1 MSVNG
6 AGTVLV
12 VDDESQNVMLLQD
25 LLEARGYQVLTA
37 SDGQNGLVLAG
48 EHNPDVVLLDVMMPR
63 LSGFDVCRRLKAE
76 PSTAMIPVLLVT
88 ALDAREDRLA
98 GIGAGASDFI
108 SKPIDSA
115 DLMLRVKN
123 AVATK
128 RLHDQLSTQLRRLQE
143 LETARDTLT
152 HMVVHDLRS
161 PLTGLIGYIELLG
174 TIARETGNAEAMEYT
189 ADAQAIA
196 ARLTEMVS
204 QVLDVSRLEAGQM
217 PLSVADTDL
226 VRLLPAAV
234 GGLGPTPAGLS
245 VVYELPKE
253 PVPVSCDAAVIGRV
267 VANLVGNA
275 YKFTRR
281 DGEVRIGLV
290 QRNGRVRFSVT
301 DQGPGVAPEHRERI
315 FEKFGQ
321 VRSSGPAGAR
331 SSGLGLTFCRLAV
344 EAHRGEL
351 GVESAETGGARF
363 WVELPRLQ
371 PKEQH

>member
-6 AGTVLV
+6 AGKVLV
-12 VDDESQNVMLLQD
+12 VDDEPQNVMLLQD
-25 LLEARGYQVLTA
+25 LLEARGYQVWTA
-37 SDGQNGLVLAG
+37 GDGQNGLVLAS

-98 GIGAGASDFI
+98 GIDAGARDFI

-115 DLMLRVKN
+115 DLLLRVRN

-128 RLHDQLSTQLRRLQE
+128 RLHDQLSTQLRQVKE
-143 LETARDTLT
+143 LEAARDTLT

-189 ADAQAIA
+189 TDAQAIA
-196 ARLTEMVS
+196 GRLAEMVS
-204 QVLDVSRLEAGQM
+204 QVLDVSRLEAGRM
-217 PLSVADTDL
+217 PLSVAETDL
-226 VRLLPAAV
+226 VLLLPAAV
-234 GGLGPTPAGLS
+234 GGLGATPVGLN
-245 VVYELPKE
+245 VIYELPNE

-281 DGEVRIGLV
+281 NGEVRIGLV

-301 DQGPGVAPEHRERI
+301 DQGPGVAPEYRERI
-315 FEKFGQ
+315 FDKFWQ
-321 VRSSGPAGAR
+321 VPSSGSASAR
-331 SSGLGLTFCRLAV
+331 SSGLGLTFCKLAV
-344 EAHRGEL
+344 EAHRGEV
-351 GVESAETGGARF
+351 GVESAETGGSRF

-371 PKEQH
+371 TAEH

>member
-6 AGTVLV
+6 AGKVLV
-12 VDDESQNVMLLQD
+12 VDDEPQNVMLLQD

-37 SDGQNGLVLAG
+37 DDGQNGLVLAR

-63 LSGFDVCRRLKAE
+63 LSGFDVCHRLKAE

-115 DLMLRVKN
+115 DLILRVRN

-128 RLHDQLSTQLRRLQE
+128 RLHDQVSTQLRRLQE
-143 LETARDTLT
+143 LEAARDTLT

-174 TIARETGNAEAMEYT
+174 AIARETGNAEAVEYT
-189 ADAQAIA
+189 TDAQAIA
-196 ARLTEMVS
+196 SRLTEMVS

-217 PLSVADTDL
+217 PLSVTDTDL
-226 VRLLPAAV
+226 VMLLPAAV
-234 GGLGPTPAGLS
+234 GELGPTPAGVS
-245 VVYELPKE
+245 VVYELPNE
-253 PVPVSCDAAVIGRV
+253 PVHVSCDPAVISRV

-281 DGEVRIGLV
+281 DGEVRIGLIY
-290 QRNGRVRFSVT
+290 RNGRVRFSVT
-301 DQGPGVAPEHRERI
+301 DQGPGIAPEYRERI
-315 FEKFGQ
+315 FDKFGQ
-321 VRSSGPAGAR
+321 VPSSGSGGAR
-331 SSGLGLTFCRLAV
+331 SSGLGLTFCKLAV
-344 EAHRGEL
+344 AAHRGEV
-351 GVESAETGGARF
+351 GVESAETGGSRF
-363 WVELPRLQ
+363 WVELPRPQ
-371 PKEQH
+371 TKEP